1 MNVSIVG
8 SGNLASH
15 LIPRLIEKGI
25 KVQQLFSRNATTAKS
40 LSRKY
45 KIEFASTLND
55 IDLNV
60 DIILL
65 CVSDTSIRTITPHF
79 KNYKGILVHTSG
91 TAPLSD
97 LNKHKG
103 NNGVLYPLQTFSPK
117 VKVNWN
123 DIPVFVEGN
132 NEATEKKVLQI
143 SKKLS
148 KKTYSLNSKQR
159 KELHLGAV
167 FVNNFVNACYDI
179 AYTHLQ
185 NKNLKWEYL
194 LPLIQQ
200 TTLKIERNAPKDV
213 QTGPARRNDQK
224 IINEHLELLKKEKNA
239 MEVYRVMTEY
249 IKSNYQVRARSI
261 TLQAIPHLIE

>member
-1 MNVSIVG
+1 MKISIVG

-15 LIPRLIEKGI
+15 IIPRLLEKGI
-25 KVQQLFSRNATTAKS
+25 NVQQLFSRNHKTGKS
-40 LSRKY
+40 LAK
-45 KIEFASTLND
+45 KHKLDFIED
-55 IDLNV
+55 ISLLDLNV
-60 DIILL
+60 DVVLL
-65 CVSDTSIRTITPHF
+65 CVSDSSIKELVPHF
-79 KNYKGILVHTSG
+79 KNYKGVLAHTSG
-91 TAPLSD
+91 TAPISD

-117 VKVNWN
+117 VNVNWN

-132 NEATEKKVLQI
+132 NEATEKKLLQI
-143 SKKLS
+143 AKKLS
-148 KKTYSLNSKQR
+148 KKAYSLNSKQR

-224 IINEHLELLKKEKNA
+224 IINEHLQLLKKEKNA

-249 IKSNYQVRARSI
+249 IKSNYQVRD
-261 TLQAIPHLIE
+261 

>member
-1 MNVSIVG
+1 MKISIVG

-25 KVQQLFSRNATTAKS
+25 KVQQIFSRNAKTAKS

-79 KNYKGILVHTSG
+79 KNFVGIVCHTSG
-91 TAPLSD
+91 TAPIRD

-103 NNGVLYPLQTFSPK
+103 NNGVLYPLQTFSAK
-117 VKVNWN
+117 AEVDWN
-123 DIPVFVEGN
+123 NIPVFVEGSN
-132 NEATEKKVLQI
+132 AATEKKVLQLA
-143 SKKLS
+143 KRLS
-148 KKTYSLNSKQR
+148 KKSFKLSSEQR
-159 KELHLGAV
+159 KELHLAAV
-167 FVNNFVNACYDI
+167 FVNNFVNACYTI
-179 AYTHLQ
+179 AHTHLQ
-185 NKNLKWEYL
+185 KQNLKWEYL
-194 LPLIQQ
+194 LPLIDQ
-200 TTLKIERNAPKDV
+200 TTLKVHAHDPKDV

-224 IINEHLELLKKEKNA
+224 IIQEHLQLLKKDKKA
-239 MEVYRVMTEY
+239 LEVYKVMTEY
-249 IKSNYQVRARSI
+249 IKSSYQVRD
-261 TLQAIPHLIE
+261 

>member
-79 KNYKGILVHTSG
+79 KNFAGIVCHTSG
-91 TAPLSD
+91 TAPIRD

-103 NNGVLYPLQTFSPK
+103 NNGVLYPLQTFSAKAK
-117 VKVNWN
+117 VDWN
-123 DIPVFVEGN
+123 NIPVFVEGSN
-132 NEATEKKVLQI
+132 AATEKKVLQLA
-143 SKKLS
+143 KRLS
-148 KKTYSLNSKQR
+148 KKSFKLSSKQR
-159 KELHLGAV
+159 KELHLAAV
-167 FVNNFVNACYDI
+167 FVNNFVNACYTI
-179 AYTHLQ
+179 AHTHLQ
-185 NKNLKWEYL
+185 KQNLKWEYL
-194 LPLIQQ
+194 LPLIDQ
-200 TTLKIERNAPKDV
+200 TTLKVHSHAPVDV

-224 IINEHLELLKKEKNA
+224 IIQEHLQLLKKDKQA
-239 MEVYRVMTEY
+239 LEVYRVMTSY
-249 IKSNYQVRARSI
+249 IINRKEKS
-261 TLQAIPHLIE
+261 